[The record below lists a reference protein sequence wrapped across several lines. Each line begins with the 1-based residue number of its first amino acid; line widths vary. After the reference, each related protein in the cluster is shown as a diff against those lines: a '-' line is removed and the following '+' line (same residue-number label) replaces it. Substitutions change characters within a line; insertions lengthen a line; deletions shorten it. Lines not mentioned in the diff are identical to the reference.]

1 MSTASVQADL
11 GFTYR
16 TTAQG
21 VVHISRRGREVVTL
35 RAQAAARFLAK
46 AEGASMDAVQQ
57 LCARVTGNYK
67 RGNESVASAVR
78 RGKGR
83 DA

>member
-1 MSTASVQADL
+1 VSEQSDL
-11 GFTYR
+11 GFAYR
-16 TTAQG
+16 ATAQG
-21 VVHISRRGREVVTL
+21 EVLISRGNREVATL
-35 RAQAAARFLAK
+35 RGNAAAKFLAK
-46 AEGASMDAVQQ
+46 AEGASVDAVQQ

-83 DA
+83 

>member
-1 MSTASVQADL
+1 VNHL

-16 TTAQG
+16 AMAKGT
-21 VVHISRRGREVVTL
+21 VYISRDGREVVVL
-35 RAQAAARFLAK
+35 RAKAASDFLAK
-46 AEGASMDAVQQ
+46 AEGASADAVQQ

-78 RGKGR
+78 KSKGHL
-83 DA
+83 